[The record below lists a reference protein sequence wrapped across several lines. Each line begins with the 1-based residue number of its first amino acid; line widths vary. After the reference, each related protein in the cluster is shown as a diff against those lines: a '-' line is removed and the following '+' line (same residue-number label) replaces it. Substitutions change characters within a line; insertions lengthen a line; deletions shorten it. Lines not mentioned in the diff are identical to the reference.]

1 MSDDDEKRSLDLL
14 EANHTFPGEYP
25 LTVIALNTDEVT
37 AALLKSVEEGL
48 AEPLAEAARETRS
61 SSGGKYLSHR
71 MRVPCASAAD
81 VIRLYARI
89 RLVQGV
95 VTVL

>member
-1 MSDDDEKRSLDLL
+1 
-14 EANHTFPGEYP
+14 
-25 LTVIALNTDEVT
+25 
-37 AALLKSVEEGL
+37 
-48 AEPLAEAARETRS
+48 LAEAARETRS

-71 MRVPCASAAD
+71 IRVPCTTAAD

-89 RLVQGV
+89 KRVQGV